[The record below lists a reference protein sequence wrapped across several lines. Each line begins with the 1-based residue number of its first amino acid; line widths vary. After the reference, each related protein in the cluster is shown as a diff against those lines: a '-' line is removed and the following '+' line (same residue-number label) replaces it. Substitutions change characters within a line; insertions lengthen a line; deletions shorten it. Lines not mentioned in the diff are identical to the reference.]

1 VLCVALG
8 EFTAGLFVNDQDLG
22 NTLLELSKKTGERLW
37 QLPLDDNNLREKIK
51 SPVAD
56 IKNTGGRYGGAITAA
71 MFLQEF
77 IGEGIKWAH
86 LDIAGPAFTEKEYK
100 YYSKGGTGFGVRTLI
115 DYVLNTK

>member
-1 VLCVALG
+1 
-8 EFTAGLFVNDQDLG
+8 
-22 NTLLELSKKTGERLW
+22 LW
-37 QLPLDDNNLREKIK
+37 QLPLDDDNLREKIK

-86 LDIAGPAFTEKEYK
+86 LGIAGPAFTEKEYK
-100 YYSKGGTGFGVRTLI
+100 YYSKGGTGFGVRTIIEYILS
-115 DYVLNTK
+115 TK